1 MTGNKQ
7 THKRLASYAL
17 SLMILII
24 IGSVVGGCGLE
35 DSQEKGSN
43 TVVKTFTATF
53 SSMTKTSLSA
63 DATVSWDKY
72 DQVKYYSADGGK
84 ILKHTI

>member
-72 DQVKYYSADGGK
+72 DQVKYYSADGARFSN
-84 ILKHTI
+84 IP